1 MSTST
6 APSHPDP
13 TQALPFGRWVMVR
26 FGVFALFVVV
36 GCLCRDGR
44 ESNGKPG
51 RDGAIDGDA
60 DTGADRL
67 GAVG

>member
-1 MSTST
+1 
-6 APSHPDP
+6 
-13 TQALPFGRWVMVR
+13 MVR

-51 RDGAIDGDA
+51 RDGAVDGDA